1 MPAGANPEANLFE
14 SEVFEG
20 NLRQVQLANTTETV
34 LYGGDRPFDNVAE
47 ALADI
52 PQIGVIGW
60 SSQAPAQAQNLRE
73 SLAKVGSDT
82 RVVIGLRPGS
92 SSIKN
97 AEAAGFDFANGTLMS
112 VEEALGTSMMSLA
125 LIADAAMAEH
135 GQELVGMMPSGA
147 TLGLSHGFWLGHLE
161 ARGEQPRQDIDII
174 GACPKGMGPSVRYLY
189 EQGSGI
195 NASFAVAQGGQ
206 PARERALGWSVGI
219 GSPYTFQT
227 TLENE
232 WRSDIFGER
241 SILLGGVHGI
251 LEATYAAK
259 IQQRYEPEAAYEQT
273 VESLVGPI
281 SRTISH
287 EGLLGIL
294 DELDEAGREEFA
306 KAYNTAYP
314 VLERLISKIYTDVSS
329 GREIAEVVDDNAH
342 HMPMT
347 QVDGTDM
354 WRVGERVRARRAE
367 AITGVTA
374 LDKDRSLQ
382 VRVNTPEDDIA
393 IDPTVAGIYVAGMM
407 AQVDVLR
414 AHGHYWSEV
423 VNESIIEAVDSLNPF
438 MKARGVAY
446 MLDNCSTTARR
457 GSRKWAPAFQTR
469 LAQAVMPVLDG
480 TRAPEDEH
488 DWFGDFKRHDVHQ
501 VLGVL
506 ADMRPNIDI
515 AVE

>member
-1 MPAGANPEANLFE
+1 MSAGANPEANVFK
-14 SEVFEG
+14 SEIFEG
-20 NLRQVQLANTTETV
+20 NLRQVELAGTTETV
-34 LYGGDRPFDNVAE
+34 LYGGDRPFEQVAE
-47 ALADI
+47 AFAST
-52 PQIGVIGW
+52 PQIAVIGW
-60 SSQAPAQAQNLRE
+60 SSQGPAQAQNLRE
-73 SLAKVGSDT
+73 SLAEVGSDT
-82 RVVIGLRPGS
+82 RVVVGLRPGS
-92 SSIKN
+92 PSIKS
-97 AEAAGFDFANGTLMS
+97 AEAAGFDFESGTLMT
-112 VEEALGTSMMSLA
+112 VEKALGTSMMSLA

-135 GQELVGMMPSGA
+135 GHELVNMMPTAA

-161 ARGEQPRQDIDII
+161 ARGEKPRQDIEII

-195 NASFAVAQGGQ
+195 NASFAVAQVGQAAEGSQ

-259 IQQRYEPEAAYEQT
+259 IQQRYEPEAAFEQT

-294 DELDEAGREEFA
+294 DELDEGGREEFA

-329 GREIAEVVDDNAH
+329 TREIAEVVDDNAND
-342 HMPMT
+342 MPMT

-354 WRVGERVRARRAE
+354 WRVGERVRAKHAG
-367 AITGVTA
+367 TT
-374 LDKDRSLQ
+374 
-382 VRVNTPEDDIA
+382 EDDIA

-414 AHGHYWSEV
+414 EHGHHWSEV

-446 MLDNCSTTARR
+446 MVDNCSTTARR

-469 LAQAVMPVLDG
+469 IAQAVIPVLDG
-480 TRAPEDEH
+480 TRTQEDQH
-488 DWFGDFKRHDVHQ
+488 DYFSAFKQHDVHQ

-506 ADMRPNIDI
+506 GKMRPSIDI
-515 AVE
+515 SVE